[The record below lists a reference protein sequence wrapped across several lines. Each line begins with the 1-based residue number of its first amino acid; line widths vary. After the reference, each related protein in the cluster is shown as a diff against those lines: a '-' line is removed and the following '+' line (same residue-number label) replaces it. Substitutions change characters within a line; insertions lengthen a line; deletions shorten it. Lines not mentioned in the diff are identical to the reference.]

1 MKLGDMIR
9 SASANLWRN
18 KGRTILTI
26 IAIFIGAFTISMT
39 TAIKIGVNDYIDKQ
53 VGAVGGEDQL
63 FIMPKQDTAADKS
76 GPAEYNPDKQASSF
90 QADLLSKKDVEK
102 LKKEKQLKEVKPYQM
117 LTVDYIQGKSNK
129 KYELQATAPGD
140 FNIDLEVGRIAAKH
154 GDRYEIDL
162 DPDYVKSLGFSSSK
176 QALNKKVKIAI
187 SSQATHKQEV
197 VEATVVGVRNT
208 SLIESGQN
216 IVSNALADK
225 IAEVNEIGLPATM
238 QNQYQMIMGTMKK
251 GLSDKQID
259 QLKDRL
265 DKKGYMSMTV
275 EDQIGMIRNV
285 INAIT
290 SVLTMFGAIALLAAS
305 FGIINTLFMSVQER
319 TREIG
324 LMKAMGMSGGKIFF
338 SFSVE
343 ALLIGFWGSVLGI
356 LGAMGASSFINNI
369 AADTFLKDLTGFTLL
384 QFNISSI
391 IMIIVIIMFIAF
403 LAGTLP
409 ARRAAR
415 LNPITALRYE

>member
-154 GDRYEIDL
+154 GARYEIDL